1 MSGFLFK
8 RKKGA
13 EKIAPHSE
21 ERTNFNSVFN
31 LKKGES
37 GKILAVN
44 ITGNAAVRLNSLG
57 ITAGKKITV
66 LSYSLFKSA
75 VLIGC
80 GAVRLGIRKSLAK
93 QIEVEQC
100 A

>member
-8 RKKGA
+8 RKKG
-13 EKIAPHSE
+13 EKAVAQTSE
-21 ERTNFNSVFN
+21 EQESLNSVFN
-31 LKKGES
+31 LRQGES
-37 GKILAVN
+37 GKILSVN
-44 ITGNAAVRLNSLG
+44 ISGNAAVRLNSLG
-57 ITAGKKITV
+57 ITVGKKITV

-93 QIEVEQC
+93 QIEVEKC

>member
-1 MSGFLFK
+1 MGGFLSE
-8 RKKGA
+8 RKSGG
-13 EKIAPHSE
+13 
-21 ERTNFNSVFN
+21 NDGSVFN
-31 LKKGES
+31 LKTGES

-44 ITGNAAVRLNSLG
+44 VSGNAAARLNSLG
-57 ITAGKKITV
+57 ITAGKRITV

-80 GAVRLGIRKSLAK
+80 GAVRLGIRKSLAR
-93 QIEVEQC
+93 QIEVEKC